1 MRAITL
7 TQPWCGLMAAG
18 IKRIENRTRP
28 LIKREMIGE
37 DIAFH
42 ASREID
48 NAVYERIAEIAPDVL
63 RFEERNGATIPVI
76 PCQRDWYRHSRVTSA
91 ITHVATL
98 VDVLE
103 VQRKLDPTD
112 DNRWREFEQ
121 AVARGTVT
129 ADQWRWYF
137 AQVGYVFNDERILPE
152 PVACAGKLGFWI
164 LPEDVEAKVR
174 EQMAR
179 AA

>member
-1 MRAITL
+1 MTLRAITL

-28 LIKREMIGE
+28 LIKRSAIGT

-48 NAVYERIAEIAPDVL
+48 ESVYARIFDLAPGL
-63 RFEERNGATIPVI
+63 RNCGDYFETP
-76 PCQRDWYRHSRVTSA
+76 WYTSTRITSA

-98 VDVLE
+98 VDVLATDNASGE
-103 VQRKLDPTD
+103 QR
-112 DNRWREFEQ
+112 RREFDQ

-137 AQVGYVFNDERILPE
+137 GRYGYVFDNERVIASPVKCRGWQGCWRLDEETERR
-152 PVACAGKLGFWI
+152 VM
-164 LPEDVEAKVR
+164 
-174 EQMAR
+174 EQIR
-179 AA
+179 